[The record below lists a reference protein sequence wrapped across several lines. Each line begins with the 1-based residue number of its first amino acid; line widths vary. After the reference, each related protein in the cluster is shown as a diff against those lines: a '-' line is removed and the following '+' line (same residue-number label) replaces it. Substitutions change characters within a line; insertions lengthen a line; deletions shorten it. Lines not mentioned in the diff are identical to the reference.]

1 MARRFK
7 TLKKSKKKKYFYEL
21 MIDLFFSSTMIESI
35 VTKYKEAI
43 DEWNSL
49 IAAHDDVPN
58 DDEIFNIESSLKKI
72 EIFYSCHDL
81 GLSSLFLY
89 LVNVICS
96 FMFPSFL
103 AHFSSDV

>member
-1 MARRFK
+1 
-7 TLKKSKKKKYFYEL
+7 
-21 MIDLFFSSTMIESI
+21 MIESI

-81 GLSSLFLY
+81 GKYIVFLE
-89 LVNVICS
+89 
-96 FMFPSFL
+96 SFL
-103 AHFSSDV
+103 RLQNYFNI

>member
-1 MARRFK
+1 
-7 TLKKSKKKKYFYEL
+7 
-21 MIDLFFSSTMIESI
+21 MIESI

-81 GLSSLFLY
+81 GKYFILGIVFCDCKIILIFKKKLFKIFFCRQMGIVGY
-89 LVNVICS
+89 AV
-96 FMFPSFL
+96 
-103 AHFSSDV
+103 